1 MLKDA
6 VPTAAELK
14 PRRHFY
20 DLLMEIHA
28 HKPPGKGPFPS
39 TEDMIRRTVIGQDIR
54 DANPKSPAASALYCS
69 LGDGVRR

>member
-6 VPTAAELK
+6 VPTAGELK

-20 DLLMEIHA
+20 DTLMEVHA

-39 TEDMIRRTVIGQDIR
+39 TEDMIREDRERSGH
-54 DANPKSPAASALYCS
+54 S
-69 LGDGVRR
+69 